1 MPGKGAKAPA
11 CAPAPTPRHKVSHQ
25 PIPAKA
31 YGKMEKAKPVKAR
44 KPKKRKSLFQK
55 VMSEALDVIED
66 IFD

>member
-1 MPGKGAKAPA
+1 
-11 CAPAPTPRHKVSHQ
+11 
-25 PIPAKA
+25 
-31 YGKMEKAKPVKAR
+31 MEKAKPVKAR